1 MAFLADLCEAK
12 DGIAASDDR
21 PDRNIP
27 EVYALKDEV
36 FTEGAEGDICTFRAK
51 LLDLLK

>member
-1 MAFLADLCEAK
+1 MAFLADLSETE
-12 DGIAASDDR
+12 DGIAAPDDR

-36 FTEGAEGDICTFRAK
+36 FTEGAEGYICTFSAK